1 MSGPSHHPHRL
12 AGSSSPYLLQH
23 ADNPVHWYPWGEEAF
38 AAAAAENKPVFLS
51 IGYTTCHWCHVM
63 AHESF
68 EDDAVAALLNDRFI
82 AVKVDREERPDIDQI
97 YMAVCQMMTGA
108 GGWPLTIVMSP
119 DKRPFFAATYIPKE
133 PRFGRFGMLDLL
145 PKLADAWASDRDK
158 IDATASAVIEA
169 LSKGTHQE
177 SGDDLSP
184 ADLSLAAAHYRE
196 RFDARN
202 GGFGSKPKFPSP
214 HQLIFLLRQHYR
226 TGDGALLEMVES
238 TLTGMRNG
246 GLFDQVGFGF
256 HRYSTDEFWLVP
268 HFEKML
274 YDQAMLLMAYT
285 EAYQATGN
293 PAYQTTAQEIITY
306 VARDMTSSEGL
317 FYSAEDADSEGEEGK
332 FYLWRMD
339 ELQNLLSP
347 DEVDF
352 LITHLNIRDEGNFVD
367 EATQQQPGTNILHLT
382 GALTDEQRRQWEPI
396 REKLLDHRAKRVRP
410 ELDDKVLTDW
420 NGLMIAALAQAG
432 LAFNNSTYIEMAEK
446 ATTALLANM
455 RQSNGRLL
463 HRYRRGQAGIKGH
476 LDDYAFLTWGLLN
489 LYEATFDLDLLRVA
503 IELMETADEHYWD
516 ADQGGFYFT
525 ADDGE
530 SLLIRNK
537 DWYDGAI
544 PSGNSVMAMN
554 LLRLSHMT
562 GKMEYAQK
570 AAGIGR
576 LVAGQVAQVPTSF
589 TYLLCAVA
597 FEAGPQFE
605 VVLTGHRD
613 SEDMVAMLAALR
625 QSYHPQ
631 KVVLFRHENNPAPLA
646 DLAPFTAQ
654 QVAQGGKATAYVCQ
668 NHACKAPTT
677 SAVEMLDTLE
687 RAQVV
692 TP

>member
-1 MSGPSHHPHRL
+1 MSRPAHHPDRL

-23 ADNPVHWYPWGEEAF
+23 ANNPVHWYPWGEEAF

-82 AVKVDREERPDIDQI
+82 AIKVDREERPDIDQI

-119 DKRPFFAATYIPKE
+119 DKRPFFAATYIPRE
-133 PRFGRFGMLDLL
+133 ARFGRSGMLELL
-145 PKLADAWASDRDK
+145 PKLADAWAGERDK
-158 IDATASAVIEA
+158 IEATASAVIEA
-169 LSKGTHQE
+169 LSKGTRLE
-177 SGDDLSP
+177 SGDDLSA

-202 GGFGSKPKFPSP
+202 GGFGTKPKFPSP
-214 HQLIFLLRQHYR
+214 HQLIFLLRQYYR
-226 TGDGALLEMVES
+226 TGDGTLLEMVES
-238 TLTGMRNG
+238 TLTGMRHG

-285 EAYQATGN
+285 ETYQATGK
-293 PAYQTTAQEIITY
+293 PVYQKTAEEIITY
-306 VARDMTSSEGL
+306 LARDMTSPEGM

-339 ELQNLLSP
+339 ELKNLLTP

-352 LITHLNIRDEGNFVD
+352 LGAHLNLREGGNFVD
-367 EATQQQPGTNILHLT
+367 EATGRQSATNILHIT
-382 GALTDEQRRQWEPI
+382 GVLTDEQRQQWGPV
-396 REKLLDHRAKRVRP
+396 REQLLAHRANRVRP

-432 LAFNNSTYIEMAEK
+432 LAFNNSTYIRMAEK
-446 ATTALLANM
+446 ATSALLAKM
-455 RQSNGRLL
+455 RQSDGRLL
-463 HRYRRGQAGIKGH
+463 HRYRQGQAGIDGH
-476 LDDYAFLTWGLLN
+476 LDDYAFLVWALLN
-489 LYEATFDLDLLRVA
+489 LYEATFDIDLLRVA
-503 IELMETADEHYWD
+503 VELTETAIKHFWD

-530 SLLIRNK
+530 PLLIRNK
-537 DWYDGAI
+537 DFYDGAI
-544 PSGNSVMAMN
+544 PSGNSVSAMN
-554 LLRLSHMT
+554 LLRLSHIT
-562 GKMEYAQK
+562 GQAEYARK
-570 AAGIGR
+570 AAAIGR
-576 LVAGQVAQVPTSF
+576 LVAGQVAQAPTSF
-589 TYLLCAVA
+589 TYLLCAAA
-597 FEAGPQFE
+597 FEVGPQFE
-605 VVLTGHRD
+605 VVLAGHRE
-613 SEDMVAMLAALR
+613 SEDMSGMLAALR

-631 KVVLFRHENNPAPLA
+631 KVVLFRPEDNPAPLA
-646 DLAPFTAQ
+646 ELAPFTAR
-654 QVAQGGKATAYVCQ
+654 QVAVDGKATAYVCH
-668 NHACKAPTT
+668 NHACEAPATGT
-677 SAVEMLDTLE
+677 DEMLAALD
-687 RAQVV
+687 RSQVAS
-692 TP
+692 P